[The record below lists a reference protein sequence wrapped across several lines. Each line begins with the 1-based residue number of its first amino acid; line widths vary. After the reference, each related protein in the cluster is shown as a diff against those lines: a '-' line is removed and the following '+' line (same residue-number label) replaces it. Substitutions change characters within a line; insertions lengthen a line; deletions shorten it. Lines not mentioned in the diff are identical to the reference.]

1 MRRGA
6 LLIAALLSGAGGAH
20 AQSVQTSAGP
30 DSVGVTIYRAPFRS
44 ADQKISLSYLGGY
57 ALITETRTVTIPQGR
72 AVIRFEGVASGI
84 LPESAIVTGLPAG
97 VREKNLDGD
106 LLSAGSLYRRGF
118 ARPVTLRRTRDGNT
132 VEERAIIRSG
142 PAGAAIV
149 ETERGI
155 EVLNCGPTEDAIAYD
170 GVPPGL
176 SAKPTLSVETDSPQA
191 GTATITLSY
200 LAWGFD
206 WQANYVATLRDGGG
220 TAAGVRTADL
230 FAWVTLAST
239 DMTSFADAETMVVAG
254 KINRTTGRLPNPF
267 ETGEA
272 FEFKCYLP
280 DGEGGIP
287 PPPPPPP
294 PAPPPPPPP
303 AAVMRFSDEVVVT
316 GARMR
321 VAVQE
326 NLGDLKA
333 YRIPDRTTVA
343 AKSQKQVAML
353 AKDAVPVRIIY
364 GAEIGFGGAQ
374 QPQILLRALNKESD
388 GLGLPLPAGPVAL
401 FERQGERSLLI
412 DESSTDDKAVGE
424 EVEVKFP
431 ATANVTLELK
441 QQQAPQKQSGP
452 RRYAF
457 ELVVRNANPFPVQ
470 FEGEFDID
478 PPLMRGASTKLGKK
492 DGRNL
497 WAVTVPANGSQTLSY
512 TVQLPPPPKPRR

>member
-1 MRRGA
+1 MRLPAFA
-6 LLIAALLSGAGGAH
+6 LIVAALAGAGGVH
-20 AQSVQTSAGP
+20 AQEVQTSAAP
-30 DSVGVTIYRAPFRS
+30 DAVAVTVYRAPFRD
-44 ADQKISLSYLGGY
+44 ADDKISLSYLGGY

-106 LLSAGSLYRRGF
+106 LLSATSLYSRGY
-118 ARPVTLRRTRDGNT
+118 ARPVTLRRTRDGKT

-142 PAGAAIV
+142 PAGTAIV

-155 EVLNCGPTEDAIAYD
+155 EVLNCGPTEDAISYD

-176 SAKPTLSVETDSPQA
+176 SARPTLSVETVSPQG

-220 TAAGVRTADL
+220 TAAGARTADL

-239 DMTSFADAETMVVAG
+239 DMTSFVDAETMVVAG
-254 KINRTTGRLPNPF
+254 KVNRTTNRTPNPF
-267 ETGEA
+267 ESTDE
-272 FEFKCYLP
+272 FEFLCYLP
-280 DGEGGIP
+280 EGEGNV

-294 PAPPPPPPP
+294 PAPPPPPVAMAAP
-303 AAVMRFSDEVVVT
+303 ASAEAVVVT
-316 GARMR
+316 GARARM
-321 VAVQE
+321 AQQE
-326 NLGDLKA
+326 DLGDLKA

-353 AKDAVPVRIIY
+353 AKDAVPVRIVYESQISFY
-364 GAEIGFGGAQ
+364 GAAK
-374 QPQILLRALNKESD
+374 PQIVVRAVNKTSE

-401 FERQGERSLLI
+401 FEQQGARSLLI
-412 DESSTDDKAVGE
+412 DESSTDDKAIGE
-424 EVEVKFP
+424 DVEIKFD
-431 ATANVTLELK
+431 ATANVTIE
-441 QQQAPQKQSGP
+441 QKKTRQDET
-452 RRYAF
+452 RHDF
-457 ELVVRNANPFPVQ
+457 ELTVRNANPFPVW

-478 PPLMRGASTKLGKK
+478 PPLMSKASVKLGKK

-497 WAVTVPANGSQTLSY
+497 WAVTVPANGSQVLRYRVTL
-512 TVQLPPPPKPRR
+512 PAPGRAR